1 MEISVD
7 GGRGSTVEPP
17 GMENPGV
24 SGQTG
29 KKKTSVGGID
39 ISWNHSLSVL
49 NVLLYKFLIQKGNR
63 RELVHLSSVLLIIFC
78 ILSL

>member
-24 SGQTG
+24 SGKTG

-49 NVLLYKFLIQKGNR
+49 NVLLHN
-63 RELVHLSSVLLIIFC
+63 V
-78 ILSL
+78 